1 MKGYAIQIIDNTD
14 QGNLMDIKVVPKYD
28 TEGKIVSGLVIGDTL
43 QQNKALILMSNPGE
57 HKNAPTQ
64 GVGLADAGLSEG
76 SNLIGFRH
84 KIRSNFTQD
93 GLVTK
98 KLELY
103 NLNNVEIEAEYQ

>member
-1 MKGYAIQIIDNTD
+1 MKDFAIQLIDNTD
-14 QGNLMDIKVVPKYD
+14 QGNLMDIKVVPTYD
-28 TEGKIVSGLVIGDTL
+28 TEGKIVSGLVIGNTL

-76 SNLIGFRH
+76 TNLIGFRH
-84 KIRSNFTQD
+84 KIRRNFALD
-93 GLVTK
+93 GMTTK

-103 NLNNVEIEAEYQ
+103 NLNNVEIEAAYE